1 MNNNYTTPTTM
12 TRLSHLKAIAKFI
25 EANAPEVSTCSRG
38 GNRYEGEEQFT
49 ITYNHLEL
57 YCIRRMAMLD
67 TSNLDYCNGTGY
79 SMDVVY
85 DEIAVLNAYD
95 TIAEPE
101 NEALVDELNE
111 ILC

>member
-1 MNNNYTTPTTM
+1 MNNSITTTM
-12 TRLSHLKAIAKFI
+12 TRLSHLKAIANFI
-25 EANAPEVSTCSRG
+25 EANAPEVSTRSRG

-57 YCIRRMAMLD
+57 DCICRMAMVD

-85 DEIAVLNAYD
+85 DEVAVLNAYD
-95 TIAEPE
+95 TIAEQE

>member
-1 MNNNYTTPTTM
+1 M

-25 EANAPEVSTCSRG
+25 EANAPEVSTRSRG

>member
-1 MNNNYTTPTTM
+1 M
-12 TRLSHLKAIAKFI
+12 TRLSHLKAIVNHI
-25 EANAPEVSTCSRG
+25 EANAPGVSTRSRG

-57 YCIRRMAMLD
+57 YCIRRMAMVD

-85 DEIAVLNAYD
+85 DEVAVLNAYD
-95 TIAEPE
+95 TITEQE